1 MAVQEQHDLADHL
14 LLGPASL
21 DAGGT
26 LGPDAGHLLQP
37 LGCLLDGVE
46 HGLAER
52 LDQLAGVDR
61 ADALDHAG
69 AEIAQDTLE
78 RGRRGRFQEGSL
90 ELQPMLAV
98 VDPDARGLDELA
110 GADRGGGTD
119 HGDQIALPADLD
131 PQHAKAGLGAV
142 EGHPL
147 DQAGQ
152 SLALSCRSHAHPRR
166 MPIER
171 AFRIEILPLAP
182 APADVCSNTAAARRE
197 VALAMQRTDAPLICW
212 IITAASRRRGATGG
226 PSHAYGD
233 NTGQIAGPAHR
244 WRPRGG
250 TRSSAQAAGASA
262 GGTDHHQGPAPA
274 ARGAGDRSAA

>member
-21 DAGGT
+21 DACGP

-37 LGCLLDGVE
+37 FGCLLDGVE

-90 ELQPMLAV
+90 ELQPMRSV
-98 VDPDARGLDELA
+98 VDPAARGLDELA

-152 SLALSCRSHAHPRR
+152 SLALSCRSRAHPSG

-171 AFRIEILPLAP
+171 AFCIEILPLAP
-182 APADVCSNTAAARRE
+182 CP
-197 VALAMQRTDAPLICW
+197 
-212 IITAASRRRGATGG
+212 G
-226 PSHAYGD
+226 
-233 NTGQIAGPAHR
+233 
-244 WRPRGG
+244 
-250 TRSSAQAAGASA
+250 
-262 GGTDHHQGPAPA
+262 
-274 ARGAGDRSAA
+274 